1 MRNISHE
8 EYDVIVLG
16 AGAAGLMS
24 AITAAKKSK
33 RILVLEKSNKVGKK
47 ILMSGGGRCNFTN
60 RYVESHHFISN
71 NPHFCKSAL
80 KNYTP
85 QDFIDLV
92 EQHEIEYEER
102 KHHQLF
108 CKHSAKEIVNMLL
121 QECND
126 LGIEI
131 KTECDVKA
139 VDPISNQELRNNLNA
154 KNTHYRY
161 SINVAISNKQGV
173 EQLTIPC
180 QSLIIATGA
189 LSIPTLGGSDYGYR
203 LAEQFNLPLIERRA
217 GLVPFKFNDHLKNLC
232 ENLSGLSLPV
242 IIHCNGTKFEESL
255 LFTHKGISGPVVL
268 QTSNYWNPGDTIAV
282 NLLPKL
288 DAMENILKQK
298 EQNKNVTIRKH
309 LNGLMPKALIIEL
322 QKLWWPGYEDYSI
335 CEISNKE
342 LRIIGA
348 HLNKWDLKPSS
359 TEGYKTAEV
368 TLGGIDTDAI
378 DSKTMEVRNQK
389 GLYFIGEVVDVT
401 GHLGGF
407 NFQWAWASGYTAGL
421 FA

>member
-1 MRNISHE
+1 MVNCS
-8 EYDVIVLG
+8 
-16 AGAAGLMS
+16 
-24 AITAAKKSK
+24 
-33 RILVLEKSNKVGKK
+33 
-47 ILMSGGGRCNFTN
+47 
-60 RYVESHHFISN
+60 
-71 NPHFCKSAL
+71 
-80 KNYTP
+80 TP
-85 QDFIDLV
+85 
-92 EQHEIEYEER
+92 
-102 KHHQLF
+102 
-108 CKHSAKEIVNMLL
+108 CLL
-121 QECND
+121 
-126 LGIEI
+126 L
-131 KTECDVKA
+131 
-139 VDPISNQELRNNLNA
+139 
-154 KNTHYRY
+154 
-161 SINVAISNKQGV
+161 
-173 EQLTIPC
+173 
-180 QSLIIATGA
+180 IAT
-189 LSIPTLGGSDYGYR
+189 
-203 LAEQFNLPLIERRA
+203 LIERRA

-242 IIHCNGTKFEESL
+242 IIDCNGTEFEESL